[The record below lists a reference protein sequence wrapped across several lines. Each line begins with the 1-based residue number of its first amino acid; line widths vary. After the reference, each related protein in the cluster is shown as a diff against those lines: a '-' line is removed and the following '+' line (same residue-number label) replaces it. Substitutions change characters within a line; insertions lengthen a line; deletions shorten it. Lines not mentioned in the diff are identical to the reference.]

1 MTFSVSDDMWSDFSE
16 YIIQHYSHANRI
28 VEVGV
33 GRFNPVALDLQRR
46 LKVNII
52 MTDIKPCHQQV
63 VQDDITHPDLKIYK
77 NAELIYSIRPPEELH
92 PYLQQVAEDVGADLI
107 IKPFSTDSINTP
119 RNMKLVNYKKAVFF
133 LRCAP

>member
-1 MTFSVSDDMWSDFSE
+1 MWSDFSE
-16 YIIQHYSHANRI
+16 YIIQNYSHANCI

-52 MTDIKPCHQQV
+52 MTDIKPCHQLV

-77 NAELIYSIRPPEELH
+77 EAELIYSIRPPEELH
-92 PYLQQVAEDVGADLI
+92 PYLQRLAEEVGADLI
-107 IKPFSTDSINTP
+107 IKPFSTDSINT
-119 RNMKLVNYKKAVFF
+119 
-133 LRCAP
+133 